1 MVLLIHKL
9 DNMKN
14 IEDKKKERLRKN
26 HRINIIS
33 EMIVNA
39 VNDTTNNYDAK
50 EQVVKILKAKLT
62 KNAYK
67 VI

>member
-14 IEDKKKERLRKN
+14 IDDKKKERLRKN

-33 EMIVNA
+33 EMIVDA